1 MLNDKQENE
10 FRLVLATAAKHF
22 DEFAMIWLASDPL
35 YTQAKQSTNMCR
47 NVLKMETIRE
57 KSN

>member
-22 DEFAMIWLASDPL
+22 DEFAMCFLAS
-35 YTQAKQSTNMCR
+35 
-47 NVLKMETIRE
+47 ETICE
-57 KSN
+57 YV